1 MRRSRA
7 RDTMGHFEQSKLAGT
22 GEPRISIV
30 VATYNAGGTL
40 ERCLRS
46 LESQTVDDWE
56 LLVPDGQSTDNTLA
70 ILERHSSL
78 LAWSESAPDNGIYD
92 AWNKA
97 LPHAKGEYVCFL
109 GADDAW
115 ADADALARLLAAIG
129 DGHYDLVT
137 SRGNVVAENGSDYEF
152 GSAMDFRRLGRR
164 MMVCHPGLLHR
175 RELFADHGRFDASLK
190 IVGDLEFLLR
200 LPLTSRTL
208 HVDSL
213 SVRVDGSGISRE
225 QVGRRLREQRD
236 VLVRSPRY
244 GVLRGYLAWFDKLW
258 RWPIARLLN
267 LPF

>member
-1 MRRSRA
+1 
-7 RDTMGHFEQSKLAGT
+7 MGDIEQSEHRGT
-22 GEPRISIV
+22 GGPKVSIV
-30 VATYNAGGTL
+30 VATYNAAATL

-46 LESQTVDDWE
+46 LESQTASEWE
-56 LLVPDGQSTDNTLA
+56 LLVPDGQSTDDTLD
-70 ILERHSSL
+70 ILARHSSL
-78 LAWSESAPDNGIYD
+78 LAWTESAPDSGIYD

-97 LPHAKGEYVCFL
+97 LRHAQGEDVCFL

-115 ADADALARLLAAIG
+115 ADKGALARLLSAIG
-129 DGHYDLVT
+129 DARYDLVT
-137 SRGNVVAENGSDYEF
+137 SRGAVLSGDSEAYEF

-175 RELFADHGRFDASLK
+175 RELFLKYGEFDASLK

-200 LPLTSRTL
+200 LPMSSRTL

-213 SVRVDGSGISRE
+213 SVRVDGSGVSRE
-225 QVGRRLREQRD
+225 QIGRRLREQRD

-244 GVLRGYLAWFDKLW
+244 GLVRGYLAWFDKLW